1 MEVKY
6 TQNFL
11 NKLEDIFAES
21 DYILRYEKGNFNSG
35 YCLLKETKIAII
47 NKYFPLEGKVNS
59 LIEILKQITLDDAK
73 MSDKNKKFYQE
84 ITTPLVAPSTP
95 PTPPEE
101 ELSQP
106 EEEQPAS

>member
-73 MSDKNKKFYQE
+73 MSEKNKKFYQE
-84 ITTPLVAPSTP
+84 ITAPLVAPSTP
-95 PTPPEE
+95 PPASPEE
-101 ELSQP
+101 ETPQ
-106 EEEQPAS
+106 EEQPAS